1 MAGAAAEGRYGRSL
15 QKTRKRPPPL
25 NAETVARIFDCQDE
39 CGDMRTRMVEAVAV
53 LLVLLS
59 VILVSIRLIHE

>member
-1 MAGAAAEGRYGRSL
+1 METMKHGMD
-15 QKTRKRPPPL
+15 TRKRPSPL

>member
-1 MAGAAAEGRYGRSL
+1 MAEAFK
-15 QKTRKRPPPL
+15 KTRKRPPPL